1 MKKYIDQARCS
12 GVHAGR
18 RALAPATYQP
28 NDKHMGSTPS
38 GDIDPAPA
46 GLVAPRN
53 LKIVRG
59 RGGCAMARDR
69 A

>member
-1 MKKYIDQARCS
+1 
-12 GVHAGR
+12 
-18 RALAPATYQP
+18 
-28 NDKHMGSTPS
+28 MGSTPF
-38 GDIDPAPA
+38 GDIDPALA

-59 RGGCAMARDR
+59 SGGCAMARDR